1 MNNRSQTRK
10 KQRGSL
16 PGITKISVSGF
27 KSLAK
32 ECAIEIRP
40 LTILAGANSSGKS
53 SIMQPLLLLKQTLQ
67 ASYDPGPLLLDGPN
81 IRFTSAEQFLSRL
94 PGQDATATSR
104 FTIMVEVE
112 GSYSVKDIFSKR
124 PKKAIELVST
134 TFKDGQHEYV
144 LHGKLT
150 HAELLGSYP
159 RCKEFMKVLSDRL
172 PLENDK
178 EALAWKVIRTRCF
191 FNLEIH
197 RGGVTLWSM
206 FPGTM
211 PLQPS
216 LPSEPYIRGLIHIPG
231 LRGNPE
237 RIYKTTAI
245 GPEFPGT
252 FENYAASVV
261 YHWQKS
267 GDERLETLKDTLSTL
282 GLSWKIEA
290 KQVEDTQVEL
300 RVGRLAHS
308 VQGGARDLVN
318 IADVGF
324 GVSQVLPVL
333 VALLT
338 AEPGQM
344 VYLEQPEIHLHP
356 RAQTALATALADA
369 ANRGVRV
376 VAETHIS
383 V

>member
-1 MNNRSQTRK
+1 
-10 KQRGSL
+10 
-16 PGITKISVSGF
+16 
-27 KSLAK
+27 
-32 ECAIEIRP
+32 
-40 LTILAGANSSGKS
+40 
-53 SIMQPLLLLKQTLQ
+53 
-67 ASYDPGPLLLDGPN
+67 
-81 IRFTSAEQFLSRL
+81 
-94 PGQDATATSR
+94 
-104 FTIMVEVE
+104 
-112 GSYSVKDIFSKR
+112 
-124 PKKAIELVST
+124 
-134 TFKDGQHEYV
+134 
-144 LHGKLT
+144 
-150 HAELLGSYP
+150 
-159 RCKEFMKVLSDRL
+159 
-172 PLENDK
+172 
-178 EALAWKVIRTRCF
+178 
-191 FNLEIH
+191 
-197 RGGVTLWSM
+197 M